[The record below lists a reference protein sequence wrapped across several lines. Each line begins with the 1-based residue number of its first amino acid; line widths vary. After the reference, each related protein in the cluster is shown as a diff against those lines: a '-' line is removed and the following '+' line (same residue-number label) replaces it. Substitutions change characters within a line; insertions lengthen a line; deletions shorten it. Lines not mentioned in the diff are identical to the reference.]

1 MGAHFLYVSNVL
13 AHAEANAKISG
24 KFNKQ
29 VADLKAA
36 VAQEDAALK
45 VSRKSLLTDDIAKA
59 DSERDTLYAVYKKIV
74 QSLVAVSD
82 ENVANAAKVLS
93 QHVTDYNIDTRAQ
106 LDKETGLLTNFIDD
120 LENKFPNDVAAIG
133 LGVIVTL
140 LKTANE
146 KVRRLTSER
155 TDEITARPV
164 GNLKASRKASDTAYL
179 ELVKMV
185 NAYSVVEGEAD
196 YADFINYMNTEI
208 AHYKREV
215 LGHRSASP
223 EADDEQE

>member
-13 AHAEANAKISG
+13 AHAEGNAKISG

-36 VAQEDAALK
+36 VAQEDADLK
-45 VSRKSLLTDDIAKA
+45 VSHKSLLTDDIAKA
-59 DSERDTLYAVYKKIV
+59 DSERDTLYVAYKRTV
-74 QSLVAVSD
+74 QSLLAVSD
-82 ENVANAAKVLS
+82 ETVANAAKVLN
-93 QHVTDYNIDTRAQ
+93 QHITDYNINTRAQ
-106 LDKETGLLTNFIDD
+106 LDKETGLLINFIDD
-120 LENKFPNDVAAIG
+120 LENRFSNEVAALG
-133 LGVIVTL
+133 LCVIVTL

-146 KVRRLTSER
+146 KVRSLTSER

-164 GNLKASRKASDTAYL
+164 GSLKASRKASDTAYL
-179 ELVKMV
+179 ELVRMV
-185 NAYSVVEGEAD
+185 NAYSIVEGEAD

-215 LGHRSASP
+215 LGQKAAPS
-223 EADDEQE
+223 EAANDQD